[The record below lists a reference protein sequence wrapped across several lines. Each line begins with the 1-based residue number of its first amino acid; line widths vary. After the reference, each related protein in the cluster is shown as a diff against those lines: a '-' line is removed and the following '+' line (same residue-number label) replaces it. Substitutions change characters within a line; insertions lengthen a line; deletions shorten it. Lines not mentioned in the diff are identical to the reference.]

1 MVLRDTTRTIREP
14 TKGTSQGMA
23 VMEAMAA
30 MAARKEVVWQVV
42 DIVVG
47 NISIIGV
54 THGIKSQRTR
64 WLPGLT

>member
-1 MVLRDTTRTIREP
+1 MVRAMVLRDTTRTIREL

-23 VMEAMAA
+23 AVME
-30 MAARKEVVWQVV
+30 ARKEVVWQVV